1 MIDLYEISILK
12 LKIIKE
18 DIKTFYLK
26 ELIKIKSGVVN
37 FVDRIF

>member
-1 MIDLYEISILK
+1 MIDLYDILILK

-18 DIKTFYLK
+18 DMRTFYLK

-37 FVDRIF
+37 FVDWIF